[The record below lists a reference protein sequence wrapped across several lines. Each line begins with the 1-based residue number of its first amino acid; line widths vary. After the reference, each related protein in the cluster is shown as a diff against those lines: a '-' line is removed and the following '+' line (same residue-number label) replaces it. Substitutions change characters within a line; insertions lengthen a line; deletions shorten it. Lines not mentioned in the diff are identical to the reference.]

1 MTAFPLIRI
10 FDTEV
15 RAHWT
20 WIPLLAIITVIFGG
34 GLTSTSPDA
43 GLTAAVAWGSGVA
56 IAVLVF
62 LSVALHEIAHVYVA
76 RRMGVGGNVVVI
88 QLLGGAYLM
97 EIRARTSGE
106 ELRTSVAGPIATLA
120 LTLLIG
126 VPAAYLWFGPIDL
139 NSAPIA
145 VQAAEF
151 VAATVA
157 LFNAFVLVVNLIP
170 GYPMDGARILHALAW
185 MRSGSDEGATVTAS
199 RVGRWA
205 GSAMMAAGVLFAFE
219 INDPWAGIGLF
230 VAGWLVIGSS
240 RLLDRRTVL
249 RGLVRG
255 IHVGDAMDEDPAR
268 VPPQLTLDVFAGEYL
283 GERLG
288 SAALVERGTEL
299 LGLIGTS
306 QIRRIPR
313 KSWGNFHTEQVMVPI
328 SRVPETTSEADL
340 WPVLEMLE
348 RSGLDAVL
356 VASATGGH
364 VLLTRRSAAHVI
376 QERAQEAQRL
386 LMATTKRRGWFRG
399 R

>member
-1 MTAFPLIRI
+1 MTAFPLIRV

-34 GLTSTSPDA
+34 GLTSTAPDV
-43 GLTAAVAWGSGVA
+43 GLTAPIAWGAGVA
-56 IAVLVF
+56 IALLVF
-62 LSVALHEIAHVYVA
+62 VSVALHEISHVFVA

-97 EIRARTSGE
+97 EIRARTARE
-106 ELRTSVAGPIATLA
+106 ELRTSAAGPLMSLA
-120 LTLLIG
+120 LALLIG
-126 VPAAYLWFGPIDL
+126 IPAGYLWFGPIDL
-139 NSAPIA
+139 NATPIA
-145 VQAAEF
+145 FQAAEF
-151 VAATVA
+151 VAVTVS
-157 LFNAFVLVVNLIP
+157 LFNFFVLVVNLIP
-170 GYPMDGARILHALAW
+170 GYPMDGARLLHALAW
-185 MRSGSDEGATVTAS
+185 MRSGNDEAATVTAS

-205 GSAMMAAGVLFAFE
+205 GSLMMAVGVLFALE
-219 INDPWAGIGLF
+219 WDPWAGIGLI
-230 VAGWLVIGSS
+230 VAGWLVVGSS

-249 RGLVRG
+249 RGLIKG

-288 SAALVERGTEL
+288 SAALVERGSEL
-299 LGLIGTS
+299 VGLIGTS

-313 KSWGNFHTEQVMVPI
+313 KSWNSFHTEQVMIPI
-328 SRVPETTSEADL
+328 SRVPETTSDADL

-356 VASATGGH
+356 VASTTGGH

-386 LMATTKRRGWFRG
+386 LLATTKRRGWFRG